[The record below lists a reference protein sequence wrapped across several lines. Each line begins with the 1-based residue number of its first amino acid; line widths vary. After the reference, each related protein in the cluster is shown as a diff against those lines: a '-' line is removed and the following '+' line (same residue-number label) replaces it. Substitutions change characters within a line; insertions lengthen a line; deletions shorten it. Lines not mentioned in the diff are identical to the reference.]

1 MSGGMLATL
10 QFFADLT
17 SLHLHFTLHTV
28 GNGRFAHTGRSCNYC
43 CFSIQYLTDLIHSL
57 SFIGTGKHYTISA
70 SSVDFVKL
78 FHFILVSHIFLVEAD
93 NRRNFLLFHH
103 DQKAVQKKKVRLWV
117 LHGKNQKC
125 LIYVSNSR
133 ADKRIAA
140 RKNGSHTAFLL
151 LLIQNGNLHI
161 ITYQRLEII
170 LSKNSFCLTFVNIA
184 VFRIDIIEA
193 CNSFNDL
200 SLHGLLNLLKSKR
213 IMTKFLITSIRLLL
227 RQI

>member
-1 MSGGMLATL
+1 MSGGMLAAL
-10 QFFADLT
+10 QFFADLA

-28 GNGRFAHTGRSCNYC
+28 GNGRFPHTGRSCNYC
-43 CFSIQYLTDLIHSL
+43 CFSLQYLADLVHSL
-57 SFIGTGKHYTISA
+57 SLIGTGKHYTIST
-70 SSVDFVKL
+70 SSVYFVKL
-78 FHFILVSHIFLVEAD
+78 FHFFLLSHIFLIEAD
-93 NRRNFLLFHH
+93 NHGNFLLLHH
-103 DQKAVQKKKVRLWV
+103 DQKAVQKKEIRLWI
-117 LHGKNQKC
+117 LHGKNQKR
-125 LIYVSNSR
+125 LIYIGYSR
-133 ADKRIAA
+133 TDKRIAA
-140 RKNGSHTAFLL
+140 GKNGSYTAFLL

-184 VFRIDIIEA
+184 VFRIDIIET

-213 IMTKFLITSIRLLL
+213 IMAKFLIASIRLLL